1 MILIAKDKSFYL
13 VGTIMNINKIRNLKK
28 RNNPMLLKKKMLS
41 NKIQKETVIN
51 LVNQDKIIKKKMRR
65 IGQVMRKI
73 RNKRKKVKKQ
83 KEMMTLQTQ

>member
-13 VGTIMNINKIRNLKK
+13 VETIMNINKIRNLKK

>member
-41 NKIQKETVIN
+41 NLIQKETVIN
-51 LVNQDKIIKKKMRR
+51 LVN
-65 IGQVMRKI
+65 
-73 RNKRKKVKKQ
+73 
-83 KEMMTLQTQ
+83 